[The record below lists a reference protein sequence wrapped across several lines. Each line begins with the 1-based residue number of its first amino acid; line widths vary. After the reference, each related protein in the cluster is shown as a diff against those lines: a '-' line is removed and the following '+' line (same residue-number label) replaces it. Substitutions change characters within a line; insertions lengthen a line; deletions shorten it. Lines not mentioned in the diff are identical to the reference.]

1 LPVEGYYRFYR
12 LNAYDFCHGRHV
24 NFIFVLY
31 LQAILTIRNA
41 DGGESVPF
49 TISDFDRALVTVGGW
64 LEYADEKY
72 QGLVLRVAGCVLLV
86 AQG

>member
-1 LPVEGYYRFYR
+1 M
-12 LNAYDFCHGRHV
+12 
-24 NFIFVLY
+24 
-31 LQAILTIRNA
+31 TIRNA